1 MPWLIAALVIIIG
14 LYFIAR
20 WWVQADPRQ
29 LVKALRW
36 TGIVIGVALLAFIV
50 IAARW
55 NLLPLVVFTVLPWLL
70 RARTRRKNA
79 QGPRPGQTSDI
90 STRFIRMVLDHDS
103 GEMTGDITDG
113 QFSGRNLKDLNLGE
127 LIELWREC
135 AAEDEQSRV
144 VFENFLDRGHPDW
157 RAAAG
162 AGPREETAEA
172 RSNSPWANTGMSADE
187 ACEILGV
194 SPGASTEDIENAYRT
209 VMKNAHPDQGGS
221 DWMAAKVNQAKDVLL
236 GN

>member
-20 WWVQADPRQ
+20 WWVQADPRL

-36 TGIVIGVALLAFIV
+36 TGIVVGVALLAFIV

-55 NLLPLVVFTVLPWLL
+55 NLLPLVVFTVLPWFL

-79 QGPRPGQTSDI
+79 QGPRPGQTSEI

-103 GEMTGDITDG
+103 GEMTGDIIDG
-113 QFSGRNLKDLNLGE
+113 QFSGRNLRDLNLGE

-135 AAEDEQSRV
+135 AAGDEQSRLV
-144 VFENFLDRGHPDW
+144 LENYLDREKPEW

-162 AGPREETAEA
+162 VGPRDETAEA
-172 RSNSPWANTGMSADE
+172 RSDSPWANTGMSADE

-209 VMKNAHPDQGGS
+209 AMKNAHPDQGGS